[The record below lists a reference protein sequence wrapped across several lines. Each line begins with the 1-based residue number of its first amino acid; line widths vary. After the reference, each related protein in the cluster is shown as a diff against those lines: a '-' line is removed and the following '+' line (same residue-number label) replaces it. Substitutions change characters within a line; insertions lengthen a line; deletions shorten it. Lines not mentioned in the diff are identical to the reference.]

1 MDAVGAVDACGD
13 RWVLWRLS
21 ILLLVFLTR
30 IPTPCEGGAERYA
43 NVASVMQTAVKDG

>member
-1 MDAVGAVDACGD
+1 MSAVGAVDACGD